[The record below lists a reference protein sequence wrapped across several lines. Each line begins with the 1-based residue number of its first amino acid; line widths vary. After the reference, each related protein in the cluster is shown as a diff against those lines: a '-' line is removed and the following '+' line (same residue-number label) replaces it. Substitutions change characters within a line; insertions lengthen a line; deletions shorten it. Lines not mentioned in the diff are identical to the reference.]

1 MSEYEIGK
9 EIVVMQQQIAE
20 LQNAVQQ
27 LMHKDDGD
35 QPNESQSKR

>member
-27 LMHKDDGD
+27 LIHKDDGD
-35 QPNESQSKR
+35 QPNESQNKR